1 MTNGRLYIKMPYNK
15 TQYMSFVRN
24 PYFGYRPEMRSVLE
38 KGREDTEKSQFN
50 TIEVFRIQPGD

>member
-1 MTNGRLYIKMPYNK
+1 MPYNK